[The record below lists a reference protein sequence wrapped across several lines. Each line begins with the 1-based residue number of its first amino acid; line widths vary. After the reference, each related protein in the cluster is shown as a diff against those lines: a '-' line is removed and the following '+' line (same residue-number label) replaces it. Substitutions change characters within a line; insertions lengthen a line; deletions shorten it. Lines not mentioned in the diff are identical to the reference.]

1 MPQRTVFGDI
11 VVDQHGEEAGFA
23 DEDVFAPLAVAV
35 QPGGAALVWVEFVGG
50 AFVEGFAH
58 EAGDVGEAEPGLVFE
73 LEGAELAV
81 VADEDL
87 GFEAVGHRLVPL
99 VEVGDGCGDLGGCDA
114 CNVKA
119 PLD

>member
-1 MPQRTVFGDI
+1 M
-11 VVDQHGEEAGFA
+11 
-23 DEDVFAPLAVAV
+23 
-35 QPGGAALVWVEFVGG
+35 VWVEFVGG

-81 VADEDL
+81 VADEDM

-99 VEVGDGCGDLGGCDA
+99 AGVGDGCGDLDACDA

-119 PLD
+119 PGKRAGTLVVKRRVAAVRRLTNRLQDPADPKVSDAQPP